1 MQDGLPTIS
10 TSCLEHSQI
19 FMCCFHQTVGNIY
32 IKVHKSAGLK
42 SASFS
47 QSLFLAD
54 LHLLAD
60 TSWTWQVLFS
70 LRQTK
75 LPNTIPWL
83 GLTNKTHLCSLFLPS
98 RSLMHW
104 CSVLQLDWWVRR
116 AKRYG
121 RKEGTWDPAWKH
133 QKRKRCNEQVLVAR
147 WL

>member
-1 MQDGLPTIS
+1 MQDGLPTII

-47 QSLFLAD
+47 QSLFLAE

-60 TSWTWQVLFS
+60 TSWTWQVLFFS
-70 LRQTK
+70 DRVAQLNPLAR
-75 LPNTIPWL
+75 P
-83 GLTNKTHLCSLFLPS
+83 NKTHLCSLFLPS

-104 CSVLQLDWWVRR
+104 CSVVQLDWWVRR

-121 RKEGTWDPAWKH
+121 RKEGTWDPAWRH
-133 QKRKRCNEQVLVAR
+133 QERKGCNEQVLVAK